1 MAKNSTPTR
10 SNKKLYKAYFKR
22 KNENSLFSIFFVPF
36 REIGMFLLPLPIA
49 YLLFYYL
56 VFEGGGK
63 ENGMRGIYAIL
74 LVSILA
80 VDIAAYYL
88 RKMWR
93 EHKFRKYSE
102 MEVPTFEKNRWTCPH
117 CGNGNN
123 LLSPCQ
129 KCGIYPKLYKSD
141 KKEAPTPKTE
151 KKSRRRKEQQEFDQ
165 YVPQFK

>member
-1 MAKNSTPTR
+1 MAKKPNATK
-10 SNKKLYKAYFKR
+10 SNLKLYKAYFKK

-36 REIGMFLLPLPIA
+36 REIGMFLLPLPLA

-63 ENGMRGIYAIL
+63 ENGMRGLYTIL
-74 LVSILA
+74 LISILA
-80 VDIAAYYL
+80 VDVAGYFL

-93 EHKFRKYSE
+93 EYKLRKYPDT
-102 MEVPTFEKNRWTCPH
+102 EVPTCENRWTCPH

-123 LLSPCQ
+123 LLSPCPN
-129 KCGIYPKLYKSD
+129 CGIFPKLYKSAN
-141 KKEAPTPKTE
+141 KEAIAPTTE
-151 KKSRRRKEQQEFDQ
+151 KKSRRRKEQQEFDE